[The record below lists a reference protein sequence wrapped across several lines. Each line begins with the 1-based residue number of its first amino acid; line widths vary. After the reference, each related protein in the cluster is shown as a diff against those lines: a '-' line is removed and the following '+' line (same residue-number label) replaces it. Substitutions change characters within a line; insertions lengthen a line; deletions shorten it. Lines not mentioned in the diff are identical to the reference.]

1 LEEQEMT
8 DKLTITKTAGEVPVL
23 HLAGHLDGETENLLV
38 TEAMLLFNSG
48 KTNLI
53 LELSKVDMISSAG
66 LRAIHVIYKMFTQHP
81 DTEKWQSEH
90 AGETFKSPFMKLAQP
105 SSQVHYVLSIAGF
118 LQNIY
123 IFPTLEEALNSF

>member
-1 LEEQEMT
+1 MA
-8 DKLTITKTAGEVPVL
+8 DKLKITKTDGEVPVL
-23 HLAGHLDGETENLLV
+23 HVAGHLDGETENLLV
-38 TEAMLLFNSG
+38 TEATALFNDG
-48 KTNLI
+48 KKNLV

-105 SSQVHYVLSIAGF
+105 SSQVHYVLSMAGF

-123 IFPTLEEALNSF
+123 IYPTLSEALESFK